1 MNGMNNT
8 ANLNCEGISTH
19 NINDAGELETLR
31 SEMKKLKAIIAS
43 QQIVNNRMMRNAMDT
58 SISRERKEIRFSII
72 MAASASLVAL
82 ALHPLVGIPMWFC
95 LLTVAFM
102 ITAIAA
108 SIHTLRKHMSI
119 NMAEDNL
126 LGVAQKIIAYKKFGN
141 QWLKFS
147 IPFLM
152 LWLALFYKIL
162 VDKIQGELLSGAFYG
177 GVIGL
182 IIGSLCGFIQIYKS
196 RKRMNNILKEIEEMK
211 KE

>member
-1 MNGMNNT
+1 MNNT

-72 MAASASLVAL
+72 MAASASLVAM
-82 ALHPLVGIPMWFC
+82 ALHPLIGLPMWFC

-126 LGVAQKIIAYKKFGN
+126 LEWHRKSLPTRSLATNG
-141 QWLKFS
+141 S
-147 IPFLM
+147 SSPFPSSC
-152 LWLALFYKIL
+152 F
-162 VDKIQGELLSGAFYG
+162 
-177 GVIGL
+177 
-182 IIGSLCGFIQIYKS
+182 GSLSSIKYWLTTS
-196 RKRMNNILKEIEEMK
+196 RANCSPAHSMAE
-211 KE
+211 